1 MFLIFGLVPS
11 PWTLAA
17 ATLLVTTLVGHELLS
32 MRANDGHALNLTS
45 PRAYSTPGHKA
56 AKSGSPPLEEFL
68 LPTSYSDPV
77 AGRRATPGHVEVS
90 GEAAL
95 YL

>member
-1 MFLIFGLVPS
+1 
-11 PWTLAA
+11 
-17 ATLLVTTLVGHELLS
+17 

-68 LPTSYSDPV
+68 LPTSYSDSPD
-77 AGRRATPGHVEVS
+77 AGRRAMPGRHVEVS

>member
-1 MFLIFGLVPS
+1 
-11 PWTLAA
+11 
-17 ATLLVTTLVGHELLS
+17 

-56 AKSGSPPLEEFL
+56 AKSDSPPLEEFL
-68 LPTSYSDPV
+68 LPTSYSDSPV
-77 AGRRATPGHVEVS
+77 AGRRATPGHVEVVS